1 MRVFVQ
7 NQAGSDRK
15 HVHDEKTLEYKETR
29 KVSRPYPYPYGFIL
43 NTTSGD
49 GDNLDC
55 FLITDRDLKSG
66 DIVDCEPV
74 GIMEVSH
81 NGKEDHKILAVLK
94 GEKSRIDRAVEQKLI
109 EFVNHIFDHMKE
121 EVIVVG
127 QFLGRKEAIAN
138 IQHCLDHP

>member
-29 KVSRPYPYPYGFIL
+29 RVSRPYPYAYGFIL

-49 GDNLDC
+49 GDNLDS
-55 FLITDRDLKSG
+55 FVITDRELKSG
-66 DIVDCEPV
+66 ELVDCEPV
-74 GIMEVSH
+74 GIMEVFH
-81 NGKEDHKILAVLK
+81 NGKEDHKVLAVLK
-94 GEKSRIDRAVEQKLI
+94 GEKAQVDRDVKQTLT

-127 QFLGRKEAIAN
+127 EFQGQEEALAH
-138 IQHCLDHP
+138 IQHCLDH